1 MSSDR
6 SAVFLRLT
14 TEQADRL
21 DHAATALRAH
31 KKDLVGNLVDR
42 YIDPA
47 DLDALREWMTPV
59 PAPSPRRVTV
69 DLGAPGPVVG
79 HAAFR
84 PLPASEVLDAAAA
97 AELLQVE
104 EAAIVEL
111 AAKGELPGRRIGDEW
126 RFARTALLSWLGGS

>member
-1 MSSDR
+1 MSDR
-6 SAVFLRLT
+6 TAVFLRLT

-21 DHAATALRAH
+21 DQAATALRAH

-47 DLDALREWMTPV
+47 DLTALREWMTPV

-69 DLGAPGPVVG
+69 DLGTPGPVVG
-79 HAAFR
+79 HADFR
-84 PLPASEVLDAAAA
+84 PAEVLDTAGAAD
-97 AELLQVE
+97 LLRVD

-111 AAKGELPGRRIGDEW
+111 ATKGELPGRKIGDQW
-126 RFARTALLSWLGGS
+126 RFSRTALLSWLG

>member
-1 MSSDR
+1 MSDR

-21 DHAATALRAH
+21 DQAAVALRAH

-42 YIDPA
+42 FIDPS
-47 DLDALREWMTPV
+47 DLSALREWMTPV
-59 PAPSPRRVTV
+59 PAPTPRRVTV
-69 DLGAPGPVVG
+69 DLGSPAPVVG
-79 HAAFR
+79 HAEFR
-84 PLPASEVLDAAAA
+84 PHPAPEVLDAAAA

-111 AAKGELPGRRIGDEW
+111 AAAGELPGRRIGDAW
-126 RFARTALLSWLGGS
+126 RFSRAALLAWLGGV